1 MKIFFMDKHFLGQIY
16 TIPVKMYIHTIY
28 LEKKRSRRKFES
40 YVFFKEPNFKDKQ
53 INNKC
58 VSQGG

>member
-1 MKIFFMDKHFLGQIY
+1 
-16 TIPVKMYIHTIY
+16 MYIHTIY

-58 VSQGG
+58 VSQGDKLG